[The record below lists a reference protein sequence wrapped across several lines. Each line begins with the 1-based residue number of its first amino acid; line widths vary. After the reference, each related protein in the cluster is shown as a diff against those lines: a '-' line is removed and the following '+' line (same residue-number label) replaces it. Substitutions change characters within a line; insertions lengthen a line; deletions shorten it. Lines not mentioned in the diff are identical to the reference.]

1 MISDTFV
8 VFMYICS
15 MSITHM
21 IEQKVKYSSN
31 NSNCNN
37 CHCDIPSI
45 YSTKASKMS
54 SCIVA
59 LEVYMKKMAAFKH
72 YSSLTIVQYSFIIVR
87 CVVSIA

>member
-1 MISDTFV
+1 MTGDTFV
-8 VFMYICS
+8 VFLYICC
-15 MSITHM
+15 MSVTHM
-21 IEQKVKYSSN
+21 IEQKVKYSPN

-45 YSTKASKMS
+45 YSTTASKMI

-59 LEVYMKKMAAFKH
+59 LEVYMRNMAAYKH
-72 YSSLTIVQYSFIIVR
+72 YFGLTIVQYSFIIVR